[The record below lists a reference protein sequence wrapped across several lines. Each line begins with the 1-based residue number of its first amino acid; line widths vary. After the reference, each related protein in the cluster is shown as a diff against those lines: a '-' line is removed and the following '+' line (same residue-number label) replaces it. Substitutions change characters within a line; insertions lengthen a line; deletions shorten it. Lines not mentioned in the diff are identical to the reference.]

1 MSEIINSY
9 KFGDFS
15 ANYILNDKNR
25 AVLVLTPVGKD
36 CDLLSEKNI
45 EAYDMSSLAHLKLSC
60 HDMGVYSNSL
70 RLSDTVNKL
79 KFTDQ
84 KTIENKDSITV
95 ITTEMSEENY
105 GIRHY
110 LTWYHG
116 EKGCEVYTEFFNDGE
131 EELELQYLTS
141 ASLEALS
148 PYLSDEGS
156 KDLVFHR
163 FKTGW
168 STEGLHQANTL
179 CELGLERAWGGSGEC
194 IRLSAAGSRAVR
206 EYHPF
211 AALEDT
217 KNNIIWG
224 VYLAHNTSWQIE
236 LSRWWNGVSLSAGI
250 ADVINGMWTKKVKK
264 GETFKSPTAM
274 IGVAVGS
281 IAELSNRIID
291 MRHRAIDAYGEDGM
305 GITYNEFAYS
315 WGKPTE
321 PELLKVADILKNG
334 KTKYFVMDAGWFY
347 RPEGGPGGWI
357 LNKESFPNG
366 LKTYTDIIKNLG
378 MIPGIWMEFEACR
391 KDTETFK
398 DEYSD
403 MMLSVGG
410 RQIVC
415 PLTGGA
421 KLFDFRKPKV
431 IEYMDEKVIK
441 FLKDN
446 GFGYLKIDYNINT
459 GIGVDGEES
468 LGENLRQHM
477 EAVRNFVIKI
487 KKEIPDIMIENC
499 ASGGCRLEPSMMD
512 ITGMSSASDTH
523 DVYEGA
529 IVAANLHYLTPPR
542 QNQVWCTLRPQYD
555 HNRFTHI
562 ISIGFL
568 GRLCWSGDI
577 AGLSKT
583 QLDEL
588 FAAEKFYERV
598 APIIK
603 HGNSYIYRTDMCS
616 FHSPTGTQ
624 AVVRYSED
632 GNEALVVIHTFEDMK
647 NMKITLKGN
656 YKIADSLYENTA
668 CIKGDVLEISN
679 MSDFTGN
686 VLLLSK
692 K

>member
-1 MSEIINSY
+1 
-9 KFGDFS
+9 
-15 ANYILNDKNR
+15 
-25 AVLVLTPVGKD
+25 
-36 CDLLSEKNI
+36 
-45 EAYDMSSLAHLKLSC
+45 
-60 HDMGVYSNSL
+60 
-70 RLSDTVNKL
+70 
-79 KFTDQ
+79 
-84 KTIENKDSITV
+84 
-95 ITTEMSEENY
+95 
-105 GIRHY
+105 
-110 LTWYHG
+110 
-116 EKGCEVYTEFFNDGE
+116 
-131 EELELQYLTS
+131 
-141 ASLEALS
+141 
-148 PYLSDEGS
+148 
-156 KDLVFHR
+156 
-163 FKTGW
+163 
-168 STEGLHQANTL
+168 
-179 CELGLERAWGGSGEC
+179 
-194 IRLSAAGSRAVR
+194 
-206 EYHPF
+206 
-211 AALEDT
+211 
-217 KNNIIWG
+217 
-224 VYLAHNTSWQIE
+224 
-236 LSRWWNGVSLSAGI
+236 
-250 ADVINGMWTKKVKK
+250 
-264 GETFKSPTAM
+264 
-274 IGVAVGS
+274 
-281 IAELSNRIID
+281 
-291 MRHRAIDAYGEDGM
+291 
-305 GITYNEFAYS
+305 
-315 WGKPTE
+315 
-321 PELLKVADILKNG
+321 
-334 KTKYFVMDAGWFY
+334 
-347 RPEGGPGGWI
+347 
-357 LNKESFPNG
+357 
-366 LKTYTDIIKNLG
+366 

-487 KKEIPDIMIENC
+487 KKEIPDILIENC

-603 HGNSYIYRTDMCS
+603 HGNSYIYRTDICS

-632 GNEALVVIHTFEDMK
+632 GDEALVVIHTFEDMK